1 MLPRRRPDSS
11 QCLSPRYWLTL
22 ETGGSS
28 HRYWRVVCYNK
39 GASCVRSDLAG
50 SGRCVPTAPLARA
63 SGGSFGGG
71 VSLCCGG
78 CGLSDRLQS
87 SFPLHVLPP
96 TSALR
101 CLLDPLFA
109 PASPSAS
116 RVSLDAPLGPRA
128 RTVMMKC
135 GLRLPLPRD
144 YLRLFVCLSW
154 CCGRCSRGA
163 GLSFLL
169 ICAPAPSNVPA
180 AAGPATQGSA
190 IVQPHSTVRQLS
202 AREDR
207 SPDAI
212 LFLCCHIRAPRT
224 DPMQHLLSPMS
235 NIHSQ
240 LVRTLLEGGIP
251 ASPDLCHARLEFFFS
266 DVLPACE
273 QLVRAAS
280 LLAP

>member
-1 MLPRRRPDSS
+1 ML
-11 QCLSPRYWLTL
+11 
-22 ETGGSS
+22 GA
-28 HRYWRVVCYNK
+28 VCYNK

-163 GLSFLL
+163 WLFKGLTSFKASYLWPG
-169 ICAPAPSNVPA
+169 AVRPA
-180 AAGPATQGSA
+180 A
-190 IVQPHSTVRQLS
+190 RMN
-202 AREDR
+202 E
-207 SPDAI
+207 
-212 LFLCCHIRAPRT
+212 
-224 DPMQHLLSPMS
+224 
-235 NIHSQ
+235 
-240 LVRTLLEGGIP
+240 
-251 ASPDLCHARLEFFFS
+251 
-266 DVLPACE
+266 
-273 QLVRAAS
+273 
-280 LLAP
+280 